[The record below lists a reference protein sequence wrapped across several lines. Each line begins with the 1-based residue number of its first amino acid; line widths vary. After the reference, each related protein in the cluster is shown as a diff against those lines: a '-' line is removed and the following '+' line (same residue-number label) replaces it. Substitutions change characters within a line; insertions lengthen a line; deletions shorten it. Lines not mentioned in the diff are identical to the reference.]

1 MTNSFFKHIR
11 CYVLFAF
18 ISLIT
23 TGYAQNSIKTD
34 STEVIVKPFKENLQD
49 RYQDSDFN
57 YDINDTGG
65 VNLIQGLLGR
75 FFRWLGNVFGI
86 DIDFVDYRTLEI
98 IVYSLLGIGSLYLF
112 LKFMFQSPVGSV
124 FKTEEQDIEGFSYV
138 EENINE
144 VNFEDLISSA
154 LKQNNYRLATRYL
167 YLKSLKILSKKG
179 IIDWHY
185 DKTNSDYINE
195 ITNETTKQ
203 SFKRISYIY
212 DYVWYGEFDIDENQ
226 FNRNQS
232 DFKTLNN
239 AVNG

>member
-1 MTNSFFKHIR
+1 MNSVLKHIR
-11 CYVLFAF
+11 FYLLWIFTC
-18 ISLIT
+18 LIT
-23 TGYAQNSIKTD
+23 VSYAQTEIQTD
-34 STEVIVKPFKENLQD
+34 STEVVVKQFEDNIQD

-57 YDINDTGG
+57 YNINDTGG
-65 VNLIQGLLGR
+65 VNLIQGLFR
-75 FFRWLGNVFGI
+75 KFFKWLGDIFGV

-98 IVYSLLGIGSLYLF
+98 IVYSLLALGSLYLF
-112 LKFMFQSPVGSV
+112 LKFMFQSPVGAV

-144 VNFEDLISSA
+144 VNFDSLISSA
-154 LKQNNYRLATRYL
+154 LKQNNYRLATRYM

-195 ITNETTKQ
+195 ITNETTKN
-203 SFKRISYIY
+203 SFKRVSYIY

-226 FNRNQS
+226 FKRNQS
-232 DFKTLNN
+232 DFNTLN
-239 AVNG
+239 AATNG